1 MLKALHP
8 SGAVLRQHNTN
19 REEYK
24 GDDQMTMQELEPILQ
39 KHLDTL
45 EELEA
50 LQKRAYLEEQELIGI
65 MEYNGATSI
74 PSANFEC
81 KLRQT
86 NTYDKLKWHNLI
98 NGEFIEI
105 LPDDIARIMPQE
117 EMTAQQLVDKK
128 RGNEIVQQI
137 EWGGASTVES
147 ICKQYGR
154 DALRIFDESKIPGNP
169 KLTFKVKK

>member
-1 MLKALHP
+1 
-8 SGAVLRQHNTN
+8 
-19 REEYK
+19 
-24 GDDQMTMQELEPILQ
+24 MTMKDLDPTLQ

-45 EELEA
+45 EEIEA
-50 LQKRAYLEEQELIGI
+50 LQKRAHQEEQELIGI
-65 MEYNGATSI
+65 MIYNGATSI

-81 KLRQT
+81 KLVQT
-86 NTYDKLKWHNLI
+86 NTYDKLQWHNLI
-98 NGEFIEI
+98 NGEFVEI

-137 EWGGASTVES
+137 AWGNASKVES

-154 DALRIFDESKIPGNP
+154 DAMRIFEASRIPGDP
-169 KLTFKVKK
+169 KVNLKPKNNA

>member
-1 MLKALHP
+1 
-8 SGAVLRQHNTN
+8 
-19 REEYK
+19 
-24 GDDQMTMQELEPILQ
+24 MTMKDTGPMLQ
-39 KHLDTL
+39 KHHETL
-45 EELEA
+45 EEIKA

-74 PSANFEC
+74 PSPNFEC
-81 KLRQT
+81 KLVQT
-86 NTYDKLKWHNLI
+86 NTYDKLQWNNLI
-98 NGEFIEI
+98 NGEFVEI
-105 LPDDIARIMPQE
+105 LPDDIAMIRPQE

-154 DALRIFDESKIPGNP
+154 DALRIFDESKIPGDP